1 MQSYEMIP
9 YEAPTDLYANPIALF
24 STFVL
29 VALLFITYE
38 EVPLDAAK
46 DNHCPPT
53 REEILE
59 KELEMAHKHQDVLE
73 EDIKNLEASV
83 ALLSV
88 RPSQPQ
94 NLQTAITD
102 LLQKKAG
109 GLVCKQLLSTLAL
122 TMPEITK
129 KDVNST
135 LYKMKVK
142 KIVKIKSNFDKVPVW
157 LLTA

>member
-1 MQSYEMIP
+1 MIP
-9 YEAPTDLYANPIALF
+9 YEAPAEVCADPTTLIG
-24 STFVL
+24 TFVIF
-29 VALLFITYE
+29 ALLCMTYE

-46 DNHCPPT
+46 DDHCPPT

-88 RPSQPQ
+88 RASQPQ
-94 NLQTAITD
+94 NLQAAITG